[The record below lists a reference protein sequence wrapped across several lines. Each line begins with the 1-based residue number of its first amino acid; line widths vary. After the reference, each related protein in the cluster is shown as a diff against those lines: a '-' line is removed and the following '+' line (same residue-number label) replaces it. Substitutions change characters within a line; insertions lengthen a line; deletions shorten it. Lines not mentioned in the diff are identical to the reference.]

1 MKKSNLMQLE
11 QVRQDIQK
19 TENKILAE
27 QQRLRN
33 LRQKQGEM
41 ENKEIIRRIRRLA
54 DSSGTEILEI
64 LKSLDQK
71 QVSEKTQKESERTE
85 YEL

>member
-11 QVRQDIQK
+11 QVRQDIKK
-19 TENKILAE
+19 TESKILAE

-41 ENKEIIRRIRRLA
+41 ENKEIIQRIRRLA

-64 LKSLDQK
+64 LKSLDQE
-71 QVSEKTQKESERTE
+71 QALEKTQKESERTT

>member
-11 QVRQDIQK
+11 QVRQDIKK
-19 TENKILAE
+19 TESKILAE

-41 ENKEIIRRIRRLA
+41 ENKEIIQRIRRLA

-64 LKSLDQK
+64 LKSLDQE
-71 QVSEKTQKESERTE
+71 QALEKTQKESERTA

>member
-11 QVRQDIQK
+11 QVRQDIKK
-19 TENKILAE
+19 TESKILAE

-33 LRQKQGEM
+33 LKQKQGEM
-41 ENKEIIRRIRRLA
+41 ENKEIIQRIRRLA

-64 LKSLDQK
+64 LKSLDQE
-71 QVSEKTQKESERTE
+71 QALEKTQKESERTA